1 MWTIAPFVTALA
13 LPVLAYAQSSPP
25 SPTAAT
31 PWDSTVVVG
40 LLSGRPQPT
49 GTRSYADDW
58 FNAAELGAVIGR
70 HLTPHVKA
78 ELELSTSTEGRRFVE
93 RYVQPPNYP
102 NPVPIGAE
110 QFTRIHEVGASLTYQ
125 FFENEWVHPF
135 VQVGAVMDLDRVRT
149 HTWAQSF
156 FTGDS
161 RASGNQV
168 IVADENETMP
178 KTSIRGRGVVG
189 AGAKFYVTPRVFVRT
204 DGRFAVGASGQH
216 LVLRAGV
223 GVDF

>member
-1 MWTIAPFVTALA
+1 M
-13 LPVLAYAQSSPP
+13 
-25 SPTAAT
+25 
-31 PWDSTVVVG
+31 
-40 LLSGRPQPT
+40 
-49 GTRSYADDW
+49 
-58 FNAAELGAVIGR
+58 
-70 HLTPHVKA
+70 KA

-102 NPVPIGAE
+102 HPVPIGAD

-135 VQVGAVMDLDRVRT
+135 VQVGAVMDFDRVRT

-156 FTGDS
+156 FTGDP
-161 RASGNQV
+161 RAAGNQV
-168 IVADENETMP
+168 IVADENETVP

-216 LVLRAGV
+216 LALRAGV